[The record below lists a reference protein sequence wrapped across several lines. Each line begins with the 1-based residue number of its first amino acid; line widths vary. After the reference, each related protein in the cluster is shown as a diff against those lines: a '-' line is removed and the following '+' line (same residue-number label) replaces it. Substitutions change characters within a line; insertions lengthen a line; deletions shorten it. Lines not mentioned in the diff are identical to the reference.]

1 MIFTKMKDKLKNLEL
16 KNQINLDMISEM
28 NKEKENLNNRISKY
42 MEESKSTKSEL
53 DYYKKGY
60 KNLLSDIDGYKK
72 ALADN
77 LIKILSSL
85 DECNISKL
93 YEEFRY
99 LDDKGWLELDVVS
112 NIIPCNIYSEF
123 YYEDNTGVFDAIETG
138 YGMIPWYEKAEFGKF
153 EYNFVSSMYE
163 QGTCTNKYWELPKYE
178 EYRKKVEKQLL
189 EKLCK
194 SNPLEFKNTL
204 DGYNKLDGNMCS

>member
-28 NKEKENLNNRISKY
+28 NKEKENLNNKISKY
-42 MEESKSTKSEL
+42 MEEIECTKSEL
-53 DYYKKGY
+53 DSYKKGY

-77 LIKILSSL
+77 LIKNLSSL

-93 YEEFRY
+93 YEEFHH
-99 LDDKGWLELDVVS
+99 LDDECWLELDVVS
-112 NIIPCNIYSEF
+112 KIIPCNIYSEF

-138 YGMIPWYEKAEFGKF
+138 YGMIPWYEKAEFGEF
-153 EYNFVSSMYE
+153 EYNLVSSMYE
-163 QGTCTNKYWELPKYE
+163 QGTCINKYWELPEYKD
-178 EYRKKVEKQLL
+178 YRKKVEILL
-189 EKLCK
+189 LIKLCK
-194 SNPLEFKNTL
+194 SNPIKVKNIIQKCVST
-204 DGYNKLDGNMCS
+204 